1 MTVID
6 SGYVTCTEASNPR
19 QLMPSRK
26 PAITLIT
33 PPVSLEE
40 RYGRLSGAGNTL
52 PSLGLLSLGSC
63 LRKAGYPV
71 TVIDACSKGL
81 PQKKTIEYVISAGPK
96 YVCISA
102 TTLTIHSAVQ
112 VAETIK
118 AIDPKITTVIGGP
131 HLTAVPEKTMELFS
145 CLDIGVI
152 GEGEETIIEL
162 IKNLEDDTGLSNIPG
177 IIYRRDNDLVK
188 TGPRPFI
195 KNLDDIPF
203 PAWDLLDDFPK
214 SYRPPPFRF
223 KSLPAAYIVTS
234 RGCPYQCI
242 FCDRSVF
249 GNRCRTHSAEY
260 ILALMEYLFKRF
272 GIREILLEDDTFVT
286 FRKRLIEICE
296 GILRKGLKIG
306 WSCLGRADA
315 VDLEILN
322 LMKKSGCW
330 HISYGIETGDPK
342 VMDFIGKKI
351 SLEKIEQAV
360 HWTKEAGLMAK
371 GFFILGHPIDTHE
384 SIQKTI
390 EFALKIPLDD
400 ISVAML
406 TPFPGSMV
414 YEIASQ
420 YGEFDED
427 WQKMNLLDV
436 VFIPKGITKT
446 ELKNYSRQMIRKFYL
461 RPNRIMNYS
470 MRIFRNPKNLPIYI
484 KGITSVLKDIG
495 RHE

>member
-1 MTVID
+1 ML
-6 SGYVTCTEASNPR
+6 SHKPR
-19 QLMPSRK
+19 
-26 PAITLIT
+26 ITIIT
-33 PPVSLEE
+33 PPISLEE

-52 PSLGLLSLGSC
+52 PSLGILYLASC
-63 LRKAGYPV
+63 LRKGGYPV
-71 TVIDACSKGL
+71 AVIDACSQGL
-81 PQKKTIEYVISAGPK
+81 PLEKTVEYVAASNPK

-102 TTLTIHSAVQ
+102 TTLTIHSAFQ
-112 VAETIK
+112 VAEMIK

-131 HLTAVPEKTMELFS
+131 HLTAVPEETMELFPS
-145 CLDIGVI
+145 FDIGVI

-162 IKNLEDDTGLSNIPG
+162 IKALQENAEPPDVPG
-177 IIYRRDNDLVK
+177 IIYRHNTHLIR
-188 TGPRPFI
+188 TQPRPFI

-214 SYRPPPFRF
+214 GYRPPPFRF
-223 KSLPAAYIVTS
+223 KGLPAAYIVTS

-249 GNRCRTHSAEY
+249 GNKCRTHSAEY
-260 ILALMEYLFKRF
+260 VLNLMEYLHRQF
-272 GIREILLEDDTFVT
+272 GIKEILLEDDTFVT

-296 GILRKGLKIG
+296 GILRRGLDIS

-315 VDLEILN
+315 VDLEILK
-322 LMKKSGCW
+322 LMKKAGCW

-360 HWTKEAGLMAK
+360 RWTKEAGLMAK
-371 GFFILGHPIDTHE
+371 GFFILGHPIDTPE
-384 SIQKTI
+384 SIEKTI
-390 EFALKIPLDD
+390 KFALKIPLDD

-406 TPFPGSMV
+406 TPFPGSRV

-427 WQKMNLLDV
+427 WQKMNLLDI
-436 VFIPKGITKT
+436 VFVPKGLTKA
-446 ELKNYSRQMIRKFYL
+446 ELKSYSRQMIRSFYL
-461 RPNRIMNYS
+461 RPHQILNYS
-470 MRIFRNPKNLPIYI
+470 MRILRDPKSLPIYI

>member
-1 MTVID
+1 MPPHK
-6 SGYVTCTEASNPR
+6 PR
-19 QLMPSRK
+19 
-26 PAITLIT
+26 ITIIT

-52 PSLGLLSLGSC
+52 PSIGILYLASC
-63 LRKAGYPV
+63 LRKEGYPV
-71 TVIDACSKGL
+71 TVIEACSKSL
-81 PQKKTIEYVISAGPK
+81 SLTKTIECIISSGPK

-131 HLTAVPEKTMELFS
+131 HLTAVPEKTIERFS

-152 GEGEETIIEL
+152 GEGEETIVEL
-162 IKNLEDDTGLSNIPG
+162 IRSLEEDTGLSSLPG
-177 IIYRRDNDLVK
+177 IIYRRDNGLAK
-188 TGPRPFI
+188 TSPRPFI
-195 KNLDDIPF
+195 KNLDEIPF

-214 SYRPPPFRF
+214 GYRPPPFRF

-249 GNRCRTHSAEY
+249 GNKCRTHSAEY
-260 ILALMEYLFKRF
+260 VLDLMEYLSKHF
-272 GIREILLEDDTFVT
+272 GIKEILLEDDTFVT

-296 GILRKGLKIG
+296 GILRKGLEIG

-315 VDLEILN
+315 VDLEILK
-322 LMKKSGCW
+322 LMKKAGCW

-360 HWTKEAGLMAK
+360 RWTKEAGLMAK
-371 GFFILGHPIDTHE
+371 GFFILGHPIDTPE
-384 SIQKTI
+384 SIEKTI
-390 EFALKIPLDD
+390 KFALKIPLDD

-406 TPFPGSMV
+406 TPFPGSRV

-427 WQKMNLLDV
+427 WQKMNLLDI
-436 VFIPKGITKT
+436 VFVPKGLTKA
-446 ELKNYSRQMIRKFYL
+446 ELKSYSRQMIRSFYL
-461 RPNRIMNYS
+461 RPHQILNYS
-470 MRIFRNPKNLPIYI
+470 MRILRDPKSLPIYI